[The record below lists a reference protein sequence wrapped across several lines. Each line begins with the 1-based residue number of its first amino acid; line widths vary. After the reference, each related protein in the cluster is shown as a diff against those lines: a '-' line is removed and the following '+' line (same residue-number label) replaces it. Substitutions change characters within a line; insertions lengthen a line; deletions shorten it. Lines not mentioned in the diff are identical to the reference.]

1 MILGKVRR
9 QPIILKINQI
19 KVKEFQKAVLLC
31 LTIDDRLTLKDHVN
45 MLCSAKD
52 IPLISLSY

>member
-31 LTIDDRLTLKDHVN
+31 LTIDDRLTLKDHVDI
-45 MLCSAKD
+45 LFSAKD
-52 IPLISLSY
+52 MPLISLS